1 MNWQQELLNQ
11 SMAQTA
17 QKAKTPSKVRW
28 LVRSTHDLQVATFKT
43 KERKKKTS
51 PSSRQP
57 TPLPPTR
64 RFPSFP
70 TRDVP
75 KNPLLP
81 FLSLSPSLSLFLSP
95 YPCRT
100 LSVPVC
106 ASLTY
111 IVSLITRQGAGKGGK
126 KVPAPAAVVTKKGTV
141 KLSAAAALQQLHAA
155 NLPSADLLEEL
166 AARFVLN
173 CPEEELDSFE
183 RILFLVEQAHW
194 YYEDFVREEQRNLK
208 GMKLREFAE
217 LMFNKCSTLK
227 RYKGKVDE
235 IYKKFTNYKF
245 SVPVGG
251 LIILNPTLDKC
262 VMVKGY
268 KSGSSWG
275 FPKGKINK
283 DEPEVECAA
292 REVLEE
298 VGVDFSGLVRE
309 EDSIVVHRVV
319 DHETGLK
326 QRSRLFI
333 VPGVSEQTHFATQ
346 TRKEISQIAWH
357 PLTMLAKEEGK
368 KYFFVKP
375 FVQPLLKWIKQYK
388 KSAATAGDRDGQG
401 GRHPQHRQPQTGDPP
416 GGAGAPLS
424 GTLAPL
430 VSLPP
435 PSAGSRSSGAPFA
448 PAAVY
453 APKTGA
459 LPAQRFPALADFAFD
474 RRRVLAHFA

>member
-1 MNWQQELLNQ
+1 
-11 SMAQTA
+11 MA
-17 QKAKTPSKVRW
+17 
-28 LVRSTHDLQVATFKT
+28 
-43 KERKKKTS
+43 
-51 PSSRQP
+51 
-57 TPLPPTR
+57 
-64 RFPSFP
+64 
-70 TRDVP
+70 
-75 KNPLLP
+75 
-81 FLSLSPSLSLFLSP
+81 
-95 YPCRT
+95 
-100 LSVPVC
+100 
-106 ASLTY
+106 
-111 IVSLITRQGAGKGGK
+111 
-126 KVPAPAAVVTKKGTV
+126 KKGAV
-141 KLSAAAALQQLHAA
+141 KLGAAAALQKLNAA

-173 CPEEELDSFE
+173 CPEEELNSFE

-194 YYEDFVREEQRNLK
+194 YYEDFVREEKKGLK
-208 GMKLREFAE
+208 GLTLKKFAE
-217 LMFNKCSTLK
+217 LMFNKCSSLT
-227 RYKGKVDE
+227 RYRGKVDE

-251 LIILNPTLDKC
+251 LIILNPELDKC

-283 DEPEVECAA
+283 DEPEVVCAA

-319 DHETGLK
+319 DHSTGLK

-357 PLTMLAKEEGK
+357 PLTNLAKEDGK

-375 FVQPLLKWIKQYK
+375 FVQPLLTWIKHNK
-388 KSAATAGDRDGQG
+388 KRLTAAKGESRGKG
-401 GRHPQHRQPQTGDPP
+401 
-416 GGAGAPLS
+416 GGAVMAVAP
-424 GTLAPL
+424 

-435 PSAGSRSSGAPFA
+435 PLPGSAPLA

-459 LPAQRFPALADFAFD
+459 PPALRFPALASFAFD
-474 RRRVLAHFA
+474 RRRVLAHF

>member
-1 MNWQQELLNQ
+1 MPL
-11 SMAQTA
+11 
-17 QKAKTPSKVRW
+17 
-28 LVRSTHDLQVATFKT
+28 
-43 KERKKKTS
+43 
-51 PSSRQP
+51 P
-57 TPLPPTR
+57 TPA
-64 RFPSFP
+64 
-70 TRDVP
+70 VV
-75 KNPLLP
+75 KQ
-81 FLSLSPSLSLFLSP
+81 
-95 YPCRT
+95 
-100 LSVPVC
+100 V
-106 ASLTY
+106 
-111 IVSLITRQGAGKGGK
+111 GGGK
-126 KVPAPAAVVTKKGTV
+126 KGGGAKLNGAAVPLRQ
-141 KLSAAAALQQLHAA
+141 KLKASNAA
-155 NLPSADLLEEL
+155 NLPSTDLLEEL

-173 CPEEELDSFE
+173 CPEEELNSFE

-194 YYEDFVREEQRNLK
+194 YYEDFVREEQPHLR

-227 RYKGKVDE
+227 RYRGKVDE

-251 LIILNPTLDKC
+251 LIILNPKLDKC

-283 DEPEVECAA
+283 DEPEAACAA

-298 VGVDFSGLVRE
+298 VGVDFSAYVSDRE

-319 DHETGLK
+319 DRETGLK

-357 PLTMLAKEEGK
+357 PLTMLAKAEEGK

-375 FVQPLLKWIKQYK
+375 FVQPLLKWIKTNK
-388 KSAATAGDRDGQG
+388 KVLLVAKNNKKKNKGGGGGGIVFGEPAMSA
-401 GRHPQHRQPQTGDPP
+401 PV
-416 GGAGAPLS
+416 
-424 GTLAPL
+424 

-435 PSAGSRSSGAPFA
+435 PSPGSAPFA
-448 PAAVY
+448 PAAIY

-459 LPAQRFPALADFAFD
+459 LPTERFPTFANFSFD
-474 RRRVLAHFA
+474 RTRVLAHF